1 MATHTVSTANPL
13 TAVTFSYAPAVLLPA
28 DLATISQS
36 IKDDFNVAH
45 PVMNNFF
52 VREGMLFIP
61 NRQCSIRVY
70 NGDVVCVTS
79 RGFPIL
85 ISADEIA
92 NGTSFTYT

>member
-1 MATHTVSTANPL
+1 MATHTVVTANAL
-13 TAVTFSYAPAVLLPA
+13 TAVTFNKAPAVLLPA

-45 PVMNNFF
+45 PVLPNFF

-92 NGTSFTYT
+92 NGNSFTYT

>member
-1 MATHTVSTANPL
+1 MATHTVVTANAL
-13 TAVTFSYAPAVLLPA
+13 TAVTFSQAPAVLSAA
-28 DLATISQS
+28 DLAAVSQA
-36 IKDDFNVAH
+36 IKDDLNVAH
-45 PVMNNFF
+45 PALPSSF

-61 NRQCSIRVY
+61 NRLARIQILP
-70 NGDVVCVTS
+70 GDVVCVTS